1 MTSAATDKSKR
12 ATNAVGVCIA
22 LICIGLLAYALVD
35 CGPGETLR
43 LVKTSG
49 RKADAPYWD
58 RQVTAVASNRFSMH
72 PGSTGPAKLVLALN
86 GRYDNLSIVRFV
98 DYSGEAK
105 GDRGRVELCVQG
117 DGSELYRSVVDHKNR
132 EEDKKAVF
140 SLCGFIY

>member
-72 PGSTGPAKLVLALN
+72 PGSTGRN
-86 GRYDNLSIVRFV
+86 
-98 DYSGEAK
+98 
-105 GDRGRVELCVQG
+105 
-117 DGSELYRSVVDHKNR
+117 HKNKWAMLSDGGAHCSNESR
-132 EEDKKAVF
+132 AGRKTE
-140 SLCGFIY
+140 